1 MSRRLLH
8 FRKHFS
14 VGTKNDVREAI
25 LSSKSEA
32 KDKNEVVITRR
43 IKDSKVNR
51 IAERIG
57 K

>member
-8 FRKHFS
+8 FHKHFS

-25 LSSKSEA
+25 LSSKNEA